1 MAFHILATAIAV
13 ALSAT
18 PLAAQHDTIGLAQA
32 VAAARAANP
41 MLAAREADVRAAG
54 ARIRPAGTL
63 PDPSLR
69 LGAMNYM
76 LPSLSRRGDP
86 MTMNQV
92 TVMQMVPVNGTLGL
106 RRSAARFDSAA
117 IAGNRD
123 AAALMLERD
132 VRMRFWELY
141 HTDRALEI
149 MERTLGVMRDLADIT
164 RSMYGVGT
172 GSQSDVLRAQV
183 AVTRLQQETAEMR
196 LRRVQV
202 AAAFNAL
209 LGRHGDAP
217 VRLPDAATA
226 HSVHSLMLP
235 EPPPLESLLAQADS
249 GNPLI
254 RARRALLQRAGT
266 EQRIARRMLLPEL
279 GIGASYG
286 QRTGENDMVS
296 LEISASLPIFARSR
310 QLEMRRE
317 AAAMHDA
324 ADRELEAARLE
335 ARAELVSARQEA
347 GTARELVTLY
357 VSSLLPQAEASYTAA
372 LSAYRVGR
380 ADFPMVLEAQNA
392 ILMYEHDLHR
402 FEAMYG
408 SAVADIDRL
417 IGRPY
422 GPSTADRSTR

>member
-1 MAFHILATAIAV
+1 MFVTRMAAALAV
-13 ALSAT
+13 AGTTAA
-18 PLAAQHDTIGLAQA
+18 PLAAQTDTMGLAQA

-41 MLAAREADVRAAG
+41 MLAARQADVVAAG
-54 ARIRPAGTL
+54 ARIRPAGAL
-63 PDPSLR
+63 SDPSLR

-92 TVMQMVPVNGTLGL
+92 TLMQMVPVNGTLGL
-106 RRSAARFDSAA
+106 RRASARFDSAA
-117 IAGNRD
+117 AAGDRD

-132 VRMRFWELY
+132 VRMRYWELY

-149 MERTLGVMRDLADIT
+149 MERTLTVMRDLTDIT

-183 AVTRLQQETAEMR
+183 SVTRLQQEIAEMR
-196 LRRVQV
+196 LRRFQV

-209 LGRHGDAP
+209 LGRPGEAAI
-217 VRLPDAATA
+217 RLPDAATA
-226 HSVHSLMLP
+226 HAVHSLMLP
-235 EPPPLESLLAQADS
+235 EPPPVESLLAAADS
-249 GNPLI
+249 ANPVI
-254 RARRALLQRAGT
+254 RARRAQARRSAT
-266 EQRIARRMLLPEL
+266 EQRIARRMLVPEL
-279 GIGASYG
+279 TIGATYG

-296 LEISASLPIFARSR
+296 LEIGATVPLFARSR

-317 AAAMHDA
+317 AAAMRDA
-324 ADRELEAARLE
+324 AERELEAARVDT
-335 ARAELVSARQEA
+335 RAELVAARREA

-357 VSSLLPQAEASYTAA
+357 ASSLLPQAQASYEAA
-372 LSAYRVGR
+372 LAAYRVGR
-380 ADFPMVLEAQNA
+380 VDFPTVLEAQNA

-417 IGRPY
+417 TGRPY
-422 GPSTADRSTR
+422 GPPAR